1 MMIYEDLANSATK
14 IIEEIGYT
22 NLLQSMVDY
31 GNSNVYTSFKM
42 RLEMDRAARLE
53 GEDGK
58 KEWPKREMSQKTLS
72 GVSFAGKENNQ
83 RPCKTTN

>member
-22 NLLQSMVDY
+22 NLSQSMVDY

-42 RLEMDRAARLE
+42 RLEMDPAARLE

-58 KEWPKREMSQKTLS
+58 KE
-72 GVSFAGKENNQ
+72 
-83 RPCKTTN
+83 